1 MARDDR
7 GLHPRRA
14 SGEAFVRLMPGFE
27 EKYFR
32 SRDGLALYYRDY
44 AGDPRKTPVLY
55 LPGLTRNS
63 KDFERSAEHIAPTR
77 RVICADQRGRGRSQY
92 DPNWLNYHPGVYVDD
107 MWVLLRTLG
116 IERVIVIGTSL
127 GGIMAMIMASLRPQ
141 QLVGVV
147 LNDVGPELEIIGSR
161 RIQSYVGKV
170 NEVASWEEATAHAKE
185 TFGNVYPDLTEE
197 RWREFARNTFREDAD
212 GRIRLDY
219 DPRIAELMRLLPF
232 GAMPPIW
239 YAYAGLYAIP
249 TLAIRGE
256 LSDLLSARVF
266 DLMQREKPDLIR
278 LSVPNRGHAPLLHE
292 PLCQRAIDEFLER
305 LP

>member
-1 MARDDR
+1 
-7 GLHPRRA
+7 
-14 SGEAFVRLMPGFE
+14 MPQFE

-44 AGDPRKTPVLY
+44 PGDSSKAPVLY

-63 KDFERSAEHIAPTR
+63 KDFERSANHLSPTR

-92 DPNWLNYHPGVYVDD
+92 DVNWLNYHPGMYVDD
-107 MWVLLRTLG
+107 VWMLLRELRL
-116 IERVIVIGTSL
+116 ERVIVVGTSL
-127 GGIMAMIMASLRPQ
+127 GGVMAMIMASMRPQ
-141 QLVGVV
+141 QLAGVV
-147 LNDVGPELEIIGSR
+147 LNDVGPELEVIGSR
-161 RIQSYVGKV
+161 RIQNYIGRVQD
-170 NEVASWEEATAHAKE
+170 VASWDAATAHVKD
-185 TFGNVYPDLTEE
+185 TFHGVYPDLTED
-197 RWREFARNTFREDAD
+197 RWREFTRNSFREDSD

-219 DPRIAELMRLLPF
+219 DPKIADLMRLLPF
-232 GAMPPIW
+232 GVMPPMW
-239 YAYAGLYAIP
+239 YAYASLYPIP

-266 DLMQREKPDLIR
+266 ERMQREKPDLQR

-292 PLCQRAIDEFLER
+292 TLCQSAIDDFLAR